1 MAAMS
6 YEWNPQKARTNLAK
20 HGVDFADA
28 VLALED
34 ERAVTVENDTAESEE
49 RFITIGTD
57 ALGRVIIVVYTWR
70 GENIRI
76 ISARKATIFE
86 RQQYEGDMP

>member
-1 MAAMS
+1 MATMS
-6 YEWNPQKARTNLAK
+6 YEWNPRKARTNLAK

-28 VLALED
+28 VIALED
-34 ERAVTVENDTAESEE
+34 ERAITVEDDTAESEE

-57 ALGRVIIVVYTWR
+57 ALERVIVVVYTWR
-70 GENIRI
+70 GENIRV

-86 RQQYEGDMP
+86 RQHYEGDVP

>member
-1 MAAMS
+1 MS
-6 YEWNPQKARTNLAK
+6 YEWNPQKARANLAK

-28 VLALED
+28 VMALED
-34 ERAVTVENDTAESEE
+34 ERAVTVEDDTAESEE

-70 GENIRI
+70 GENIRV

-86 RQQYEGDMP
+86 RQQYEGDVP